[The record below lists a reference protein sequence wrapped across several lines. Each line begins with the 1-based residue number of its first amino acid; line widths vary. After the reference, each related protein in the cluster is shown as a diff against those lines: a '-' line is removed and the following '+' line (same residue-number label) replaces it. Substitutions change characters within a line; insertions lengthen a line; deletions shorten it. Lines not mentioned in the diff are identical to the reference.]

1 MEEKPDLTKYL
12 SNGIENLIRSALRAS
27 FRNPREAG
35 YLSQYALSAARQ
47 RKIRE
52 KHESE
57 GLHIP
62 AFLIASVA
70 SSCNLSCAGCY
81 ARANECCGDTEADD
95 RLSVSEWRE
104 VFVQAQELG
113 IGIILLAGG
122 EPLLRRDVIEEASRH
137 PDMLFPIF
145 TNGTLLDDTYINL
158 FNAHRCLVPLVSV
171 EGDEQMTDA
180 RRGSG
185 VYRRLSSAM
194 DQMLSKGIFY
204 GVSVTLT
211 KMNLEYATGEAFL
224 DQLRASGCRVVV
236 YVEYVPAAPGTE
248 YITLSDMDRAVLEE
262 RLGVLRRA
270 DDAML
275 FISFPG
281 DEGLYGGCLAAG
293 RGFFHINPR
302 GGAEPCPF
310 SPFSDANVRDMT
322 LKKALESS
330 LFRKLKDG
338 ELLREEHTGGC
349 ALFGKEEEVR
359 HLLNN

>member
-1 MEEKPDLTKYL
+1 
-12 SNGIENLIRSALRAS
+12 
-27 FRNPREAG
+27 
-35 YLSQYALSAARQ
+35 
-47 RKIRE
+47 
-52 KHESE
+52 
-57 GLHIP
+57 
-62 AFLIASVA
+62 
-70 SSCNLSCAGCY
+70 
-81 ARANECCGDTEADD
+81 
-95 RLSVSEWRE
+95 
-104 VFVQAQELG
+104 
-113 IGIILLAGG
+113 
-122 EPLLRRDVIEEASRH
+122 
-137 PDMLFPIF
+137 
-145 TNGTLLDDTYINL
+145 
-158 FNAHRCLVPLVSV
+158 V

-281 DEGLYGGCLAAG
+281 DEGLYGGCLAQKGLFSYQSAERRTLPVFSVFRRVRAG
-293 RGFFHINPR
+293 YDAKEGE
-302 GGAEPCPF
+302 GGRCSAYC
-310 SPFSDANVRDMT
+310 
-322 LKKALESS
+322 
-330 LFRKLKDG
+330 
-338 ELLREEHTGGC
+338 
-349 ALFGKEEEVR
+349 
-359 HLLNN
+359 